1 MFSGELASR
10 SHLSGDMRKWQRV
23 IPPLEMTAALPP
35 PSPPPLSF
43 PSPFLAAT
51 SNAALWLLLNSQG
64 GNIQGEVSGFPL
76 KPGLAT
82 AACACLSVGQAPG
95 FSCLMVGRCGE
106 GRQGTQL
113 TADALTLTQTL
124 SGGGKAWG
132 EESLLGSLIFFLLK
146 NYSKSIM
153 LKKLDNYFDSALFL
167 RGEVKKT
174 ENKDAGL
181 PV

>member
-1 MFSGELASR
+1 
-10 SHLSGDMRKWQRV
+10 
-23 IPPLEMTAALPP
+23 
-35 PSPPPLSF
+35 
-43 PSPFLAAT
+43 
-51 SNAALWLLLNSQG
+51 
-64 GNIQGEVSGFPL
+64 
-76 KPGLAT
+76 
-82 AACACLSVGQAPG
+82 
-95 FSCLMVGRCGE
+95 MVGGCGE

-167 RGEVKKT
+167 RGEVRQRTKMQVSLS
-174 ENKDAGL
+174 NSLCPA
-181 PV
+181 

>member
-1 MFSGELASR
+1 
-10 SHLSGDMRKWQRV
+10 
-23 IPPLEMTAALPP
+23 
-35 PSPPPLSF
+35 
-43 PSPFLAAT
+43 
-51 SNAALWLLLNSQG
+51 
-64 GNIQGEVSGFPL
+64 
-76 KPGLAT
+76 
-82 AACACLSVGQAPG
+82 
-95 FSCLMVGRCGE
+95 MVGGCGE

-146 NYSKSIM
+146 NYGKSIM

-167 RGEVKKT
+167 RGEVRKT

>member
-1 MFSGELASR
+1 MGIYR
-10 SHLSGDMRKWQRV
+10 
-23 IPPLEMTAALPP
+23 
-35 PSPPPLSF
+35 
-43 PSPFLAAT
+43 
-51 SNAALWLLLNSQG
+51 
-64 GNIQGEVSGFPL
+64 GEVSGFPL

-95 FSCLMVGRCGE
+95 FSCLMVGGCGE

-132 EESLLGSLIFFLLK
+132 EESLLDSGSLIFFLLK

-167 RGEVKKT
+167 RGEVRKT

>member
-64 GNIQGEVSGFPL
+64 GNIQGGGIRVPFETWPSYCCL
-76 KPGLAT
+76 
-82 AACACLSVGQAPG
+82 CLS
-95 FSCLMVGRCGE
+95 
-106 GRQGTQL
+106 
-113 TADALTLTQTL
+113 L
-124 SGGGKAWG
+124 SGTSARLLMSDGGRVWGGSAGHSAHRRCLDSDPDPERRRQSLGRRELAW
-132 EESLLGSLIFFLLK
+132 LPHFL
-146 NYSKSIM
+146 SF
-153 LKKLDNYFDSALFL
+153 KKLQQVNHVEKIGQLF
-167 RGEVKKT
+167 
-174 ENKDAGL
+174 
-181 PV
+181 